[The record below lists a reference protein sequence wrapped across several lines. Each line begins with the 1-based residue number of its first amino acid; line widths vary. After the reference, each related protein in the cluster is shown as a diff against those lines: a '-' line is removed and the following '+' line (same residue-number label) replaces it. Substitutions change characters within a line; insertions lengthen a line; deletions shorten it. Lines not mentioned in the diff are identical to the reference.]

1 MRLFT
6 VIVFVA
12 LAPMAHA
19 EPVLLQTIELTPV
32 LPSIPATKTLRFNVD
47 GADLSA
53 IYTDSDLGATVWT
66 IAPSELAAMNFVMH
80 SPNPHGPRYFLLEVG
95 NHFTDG
101 VVADYQGIP
110 INLNGTLPTRSGGT
124 PAVFTANAFA
134 KPNFK
139 VTAVEMSLS
148 PWTSTPGGWT
158 ATQKVEMY
166 GFTTIPEPATW
177 PLLTLGVVLA
187 PRVTRR
193 HAAGFVGRNGVAP

>member
-1 MRLFT
+1 MRLFP

-12 LAPMAHA
+12 LVPLAHA

-53 IYTDSDLGATVWT
+53 TYTDSDLGATVWN
-66 IAPSELAAMNFVMH
+66 IAPTELAAMNFVMH
-80 SPNPHGPRYFLLEVG
+80 YPNPHGPRYFLLEVG

-139 VTAVEMSLS
+139 ITDVEMSLS

-158 ATQKVEMY
+158 ATQRVEMY
-166 GFTTIPEPATW
+166 GLTTIPEPAAW
-177 PLLTLGVVLA
+177 ALLACGLAFA
-187 PRVTRR
+187 PRRLLRR
-193 HAAGFVGRNGVAP
+193 YAAV